1 MGIFSSTAMMGGVSM
16 RIGIGQM
23 NSQNDK
29 QANLTQAERLIDRL
43 SGDGAQLI
51 MLPEYF
57 NYVGAEET
65 MPANAE
71 PMDGPSVDRLRRKA
85 IQHGVYIHSGSF
97 LEAAGERIFNTAII
111 VNPKG
116 DIIARYRKIHL
127 FDVEI
132 PGGKV
137 YKESNTFTP
146 GDKTVTVKIED
157 ITFGLGTCYDL
168 RFPELFRRL
177 MRQGA
182 QVILVA
188 AAFTLQTGRDHW
200 ELLLRARA
208 VENLCWV
215 YAAGQYGSAPPHHQ
229 FFGRSMIVDP
239 WGVVV
244 AQASDGVSHLTQTVD
259 LKAMETIRTHFP
271 ALKHRREDLFSI

>member
-1 MGIFSSTAMMGGVSM
+1 MMGGVSM

-29 QANLTQAERLIDRL
+29 QANLTQAEDLIDRL
-43 SGDGAQLI
+43 AGDGAQLI

-57 NYVGAEET
+57 NYIGAEET

-85 IQHGVYIHSGSF
+85 IRHGVYIHSGSF
-97 LEAAGERIFNTAII
+97 LEAADESIFNTAII
-111 VNPKG
+111 VNPNG
-116 DIIARYRKIHL
+116 DLIAKYRKIHL

-146 GDKTVTVKIED
+146 GNETVTVKIGD
-157 ITFGLGTCYDL
+157 LTFGLGTCYDL

-177 MRQGA
+177 IQQGA
-182 QVILVA
+182 QVILVS

-215 YAAGQYGSAPPHHQ
+215 CAAGQFGSAPPHHQ

-244 AQASDGVSHLTQTVD
+244 AQASDGATPLSGEIDTAKL
-259 LKAMETIRTHFP
+259 ERIRTRFP
-271 ALKHRREDLFSI
+271 ALNHRREDLFSH